1 MTEASRT
8 GAGRIGPSAYWPTD
22 QSMDLHETTVGAV
35 LRERAATVPDTTAVF
50 WLQGDDL
57 ESLTYAQLLEAASEC
72 AARVVAA
79 THAPG
84 DRVAVWTP
92 NTVEWVVLY
101 YACALSGR
109 VLVPLNPM
117 LSDAE
122 FAHSLE
128 HCGAPVVLA
137 AADFRDRDLLGR
149 AERIAPRLGAQTHDL
164 SRWRELPAPP
174 EPLPQVR
181 PSDPLLIQYTS
192 GTTGKP
198 KGAVLSHSCAYN
210 NAQLRARLM
219 QPGDSE
225 VWCSPAGFHH
235 VGGSVSRVLGALAL
249 AGAVVVVTE
258 PKGSVVVDL
267 LARTRV
273 THAGLIGKLA
283 LDFLDAV
290 GAGRRFDAL
299 TSVALGGTTVT
310 PDVVQRIIDAVGVAV
325 VNGYGQSETPH
336 ITGTRSDDSPHDRL
350 HTIGRPLPQRELCIM
365 RPGTREYADLDETGE
380 ICTRGPLIMDGYF
393 EDPEATAATIDE
405 DGWLHTG
412 DLGSMDDR
420 GFLTFRGRLR
430 EVVIRGGEN
439 IYPVEVESALA
450 LCDGVEEVAVVGVPD
465 ERWGEQLMAV
475 VRARPGAALDAE
487 ALRVHAAVHLA
498 PFKIPRYWRFT
509 SDLPRTASGK
519 VRKNVLADTF
529 AVATPGAQD
538 VTGPDQA
545 PTHRGAP

>member
-1 MTEASRT
+1 
-8 GAGRIGPSAYWPTD
+8 
-22 QSMDLHETTVGAV
+22 
-35 LRERAATVPDTTAVF
+35 
-50 WLQGDDL
+50 
-57 ESLTYAQLLEAASEC
+57 
-72 AARVVAA
+72 
-79 THAPG
+79 
-84 DRVAVWTP
+84 
-92 NTVEWVVLY
+92 
-101 YACALSGR
+101 
-109 VLVPLNPM
+109 
-117 LSDAE
+117 
-122 FAHSLE
+122 
-128 HCGAPVVLA
+128 
-137 AADFRDRDLLGR
+137 
-149 AERIAPRLGAQTHDL
+149 
-164 SRWRELPAPP
+164 
-174 EPLPQVR
+174 
-181 PSDPLLIQYTS
+181 
-192 GTTGKP
+192 
-198 KGAVLSHSCAYN
+198 
-210 NAQLRARLM
+210 M

-258 PKGSVVVDL
+258 PKGSVIVDL
-267 LARTRV
+267 LERTRV

-412 DLGSMDDR
+412 DLGSMDER

>member
-1 MTEASRT
+1 VSEAN
-8 GAGRIGPSAYWPTD
+8 GAGTGRVGPSAYWPTD
-22 QSMDLHETTVGAV
+22 ESMDLRVTAVGDV
-35 LRERAATVPDTTAVF
+35 LRDRAATVPDTTAVF
-50 WLQGDDL
+50 WLEGDDL
-57 ESLTYAQLLEAASEC
+57 RSMTYARLLDASLEC
-72 AARVVAA
+72 AARIMAVTRAA
-79 THAPG
+79 G

-92 NTVEWVVLY
+92 NTVEWIILY
-101 YACALSGR
+101 YGCALTGR

-117 LSDAE
+117 LSEGE
-122 FAHSLE
+122 FVHSVQ
-128 HCGAPVVLA
+128 HSGARIVLA

-149 AERIAPRLGAQTHDL
+149 AQRRAPELGVRAHDL
-164 SRWRELPAPP
+164 RLWADLPRSSD
-174 EPLPQVR
+174 PLPEVS
-181 PSDPLLIQYTS
+181 PADPLLIQYTS

-219 QPGDSE
+219 KPGDAE

-249 AGAVVVVTE
+249 SGAVVVVTE

-290 GAGRRFDAL
+290 GAGRTFPAL

-310 PDVVQRIIDAVGVAV
+310 PDIVQRIIDAVGVAV

-336 ITGTRSDDSPHDRL
+336 ITGTRSDDSPEDRL
-350 HTIGRPLPQRELCIM
+350 YTIGRPLPQREVCIM
-365 RPGTREYADLDETGE
+365 RPGTTEYADLDETGE
-380 ICTRGPLIMDGYF
+380 ICTRGPLIMDGYL
-393 EDPEATAATIDE
+393 EDPVATAATIDTE
-405 DGWLHTG
+405 GWLHTG

-465 ERWGEQLMAV
+465 DRWGEQLMAV
-475 VRARPGAALDAE
+475 VRRRPGAALDAE
-487 ALRVHAAVHLA
+487 ALRAHAVDHLA

-509 SDLPRTASGK
+509 SDMPRTASGK
-519 VRKNVLADTF
+519 IRKNVLVDTF
-529 AVATPGAQD
+529 AAEQPGSTAD
-538 VTGPDQA
+538 ASVDA
-545 PTHRGAP
+545 SHA

>member
-1 MTEASRT
+1 MEL
-8 GAGRIGPSAYWPTD
+8 
-22 QSMDLHETTVGAV
+22 QETTVGAV

-50 WLQGDDL
+50 WLAGDTL
-57 ESLTYAQLLEAASEC
+57 ESMTYARLLELSLEC
-72 AARVVAA
+72 AARIMAVTRAV
-79 THAPG
+79 G
-84 DRVAVWTP
+84 DRLAVWTP
-92 NTVEWVVLY
+92 NTVEWIIVY
-101 YACALSGR
+101 YGCALSGR
-109 VLVPLNPM
+109 VIVPLNPM
-117 LSDAE
+117 LSDGE
-122 FAHSLE
+122 FVHSLQ

-149 AERIAPRLGAQTHDL
+149 AQKLAPELGVRAHDL
-164 SRWRELPAPP
+164 RLWADLPVSFD
-174 EPLPQVR
+174 PLPEVS
-181 PSDPLLIQYTS
+181 PADPLLIQYTS

-210 NAQLRARLM
+210 NAQLRGRLM
-219 QPGDSE
+219 KPGDAE

-249 AGAVVVVTE
+249 SGAVVVVTD
-258 PKGSVVVDL
+258 PKGSIVVDL
-267 LARTRV
+267 LERTRV

-290 GAGRRFDAL
+290 GAGRAFPAL

-336 ITGTRSDDSPHDRL
+336 ITGTRSDDSPEDRL

-365 RPGTREYADLDETGE
+365 RPGTTEYADLDETGE

-393 EDPEATAATIDE
+393 EDPVATAATIDE
-405 DGWLHTG
+405 NGWLHTG
-412 DLGSMDDR
+412 DLGSMDER

-439 IYPVEVESALA
+439 VYPVEVESALA

-465 ERWGEQLMAV
+465 ARWGEQLMAV
-475 VRARPGAALDAE
+475 VRTRPGSALDAE
-487 ALRVHAAVHLA
+487 ALRAHAMGHLA

-509 SDLPRTASGK
+509 SDMPRTASGK
-519 VRKNVLADTF
+519 IRKNVLVDTF
-529 AVATPGAQD
+529 AVEQADSAGNTGARSAADAAVDATHA
-538 VTGPDQA
+538 
-545 PTHRGAP
+545 

>member
-1 MTEASRT
+1 MSEASRT
-8 GAGRIGPSAYWPTD
+8 GARRIGPSAYWPTD
-22 QSMDLHETTVGAV
+22 ESMELHRTTIGAV
-35 LRERAATVPDTTAVF
+35 LRDRAATVPDTTAVF

-57 ESLTYAQLLEAASEC
+57 RSMTYARLLEQSLEC
-72 AARVVAA
+72 AARIMAVTQSA
-79 THAPG
+79 G

-92 NTVEWVVLY
+92 NTVEWVVVY

-117 LSDAE
+117 LSDGE
-122 FAHSLE
+122 FVHSLQ

-137 AADFRDRDLLGR
+137 AADFRDRNLLGR
-149 AERIAPRLGAQTHDL
+149 AKQLAPELGVRAHDL
-164 SRWRELPAPP
+164 RRWADLPTSS
-174 EPLPQVR
+174 EPLPEVG
-181 PSDPLLIQYTS
+181 PADPLLIQYTS

-210 NAQLRARLM
+210 NAQLRGRLM
-219 QPGDSE
+219 QPGDAE

-249 AGAVVVVTE
+249 SGAVVVVTE

-267 LARTRV
+267 LERTRV

-290 GAGRRFDAL
+290 GAGRSFPAL

-336 ITGTRSDDSPHDRL
+336 ITGTRSNDSLDDRL

-365 RPGTREYADLDETGE
+365 RPGTGEYADLDETGE

-393 EDPEATAATIDE
+393 EDPVATAATIDE
-405 DGWLHTG
+405 NGWLHTG
-412 DLGSMDDR
+412 DLGSMDER

-439 IYPVEVESALA
+439 VYPVEVEGALA

-465 ERWGEQLMAV
+465 ARWGEQLLAV

-487 ALRVHAAVHLA
+487 VLRAHAAGHLA

-509 SDLPRTASGK
+509 SDMPRTASGK
-519 VRKNVLADTF
+519 IRKNALVDTF
-529 AVATPGAQD
+529 GAELSEPED
-538 VTGPDQA
+538 A
-545 PTHRGAP
+545 PADASRA